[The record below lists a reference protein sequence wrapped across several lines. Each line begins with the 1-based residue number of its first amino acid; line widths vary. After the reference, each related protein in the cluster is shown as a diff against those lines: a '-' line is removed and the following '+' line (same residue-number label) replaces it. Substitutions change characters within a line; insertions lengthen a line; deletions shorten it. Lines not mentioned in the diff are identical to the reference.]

1 MKLIKTYKNES
12 KHANIILQN
21 ETFVVEFF
29 ESNKRIGE
37 VEYSDKTFRY
47 VEDAADNWVSGV
59 MSSDTIR
66 QYSKNI

>member
-12 KHANIILQN
+12 KHANINLQN
-21 ETFVVEFF
+21 ETFIVEFF
-29 ESNKRIGE
+29 ESNRRIGE

-59 MSSDTIR
+59 MTSDTIR
-66 QYSKNI
+66 QYSKTI

>member
-12 KHANIILQN
+12 KHANINLQN
-21 ETFVVEFF
+21 ETFIVEFF

-59 MSSDTIR
+59 MTSDTIR